1 MKKHLDIFI
10 EGSVKK
16 ADFNFYSQI
25 AASKFNI
32 QAVYKNGDSR
42 HVDIEAE
49 GEPEQIEQFVNYIK
63 TGALKQHIET
73 FRTQEGQFQNIE
85 GFTSLKVH
93 KDKLNVLDKLFG
105 ITIFK

>member
-16 ADFNFYSQI
+16 IDFNFYTQV
-25 AASKFNI
+25 AASKFGIN
-32 QAVYKNGDSR
+32 AVYKNGDSR

-49 GEPEQIEQFVNYIK
+49 GSEENLNAFVDYIRN
-63 TGALKQHIET
+63 GALKNHIEY
-73 FRTQEGQFQNIE
+73 FRTEQGRFQNIE

-93 KDKLNVLDKLFG
+93 KDKKGLFAGLFG
-105 ITIFK
+105 K